1 MYMKKNVILLW
12 AIIMPMISWAQ
23 ARSTILSD
31 QPEGTV
37 LTDRVWTSDGYA
49 VDEAQAR
56 MVPFKEK
63 DRVAQVVT
71 NGKKVYIKNAISHYP
86 TGAWIEGEMNEEG
99 TEVTFK
105 TPQPVMINPADNSI
119 VYVTRQVR
127 KGTSLATETGN
138 TDLRFAVRNDS
149 LIQTD
154 GGYLSLT
161 NLAGGLY
168 GYVDYNIVIG
178 KQQQTITTL
187 PASAIVYD
195 YSMDYGEDEGRKSQ
209 AIKVG
214 FDGNDVYIKSPAGDP
229 NAWLKG
235 SLNDNKIVFAN
246 SQYAGA
252 DASMGYYMYFK
263 AARGKIDY
271 IDIPGFGTFPVSTI
285 ELTNDESVVFDYNP
299 ADKSF
304 MTDATFVMN
313 CGKDELGSNYLPYQ
327 SASFTTFTEIAATPA
342 DPVITA
348 YIPLMAEFGMGIFSI
363 DIPNSDTEGN
373 FINQEKMYYNVY
385 MDDKIL
391 QSPAGEVDIPYLYTD
406 NQYIR
411 VGGIAHTFYYSQPI
425 TDRIGVQSFYTG
437 GGEGHSSNIV
447 WYDVK
452 EANSV
457 KGVEEAGKE
466 IAEVSYFDLS
476 GRRTDT
482 LVPGTMYVKQTR
494 YKDGTK
500 DCRKFVSK

>member
-1 MYMKKNVILLW
+1 MKKNVILLW

-23 ARSTILSD
+23 ARSTILSE

-149 LIQTD
+149 LIQID

-195 YSMDYGEDEGRKSQ
+195 YSMDYGEDDGRK
-209 AIKVG
+209 G
-214 FDGNDVYIKSPAGDP
+214 PAG
-229 NAWLKG
+229 KSG
-235 SLNDNKIVFAN
+235 SVGTTGTIIICYEN
-246 SQYAGA
+246 SPFHQRRRIFYL
-252 DASMGYYMYFK
+252 S
-263 AARGKIDY
+263 
-271 IDIPGFGTFPVSTI
+271 
-285 ELTNDESVVFDYNP
+285 
-299 ADKSF
+299 KSH
-304 MTDATFVMN
+304 
-313 CGKDELGSNYLPYQ
+313 
-327 SASFTTFTEIAATPA
+327 
-342 DPVITA
+342 
-348 YIPLMAEFGMGIFSI
+348 FS
-363 DIPNSDTEGN
+363 P
-373 FINQEKMYYNVY
+373 INTM
-385 MDDKIL
+385 
-391 QSPAGEVDIPYLYTD
+391 
-406 NQYIR
+406 
-411 VGGIAHTFYYSQPI
+411 
-425 TDRIGVQSFYTG
+425 
-437 GGEGHSSNIV
+437 
-447 WYDVK
+447 
-452 EANSV
+452 
-457 KGVEEAGKE
+457 
-466 IAEVSYFDLS
+466 
-476 GRRTDT
+476 RR
-482 LVPGTMYVKQTR
+482 R
-494 YKDGTK
+494 
-500 DCRKFVSK
+500 

>member
-1 MYMKKNVILLW
+1 MKKNVILLW

-304 MTDATFVMN
+304 MTDATWQNSEWESSLLTFPTQIQRETSSIKRRCTTTSIWTIRFFSHQPVRWISLICIPTTSTSAWAVSHIHSIIHN
-313 CGKDELGSNYLPYQ
+313 RLPTV
-327 SASFTTFTEIAATPA
+327 SECRAS
-342 DPVITA
+342 
-348 YIPLMAEFGMGIFSI
+348 
-363 DIPNSDTEGN
+363 
-373 FINQEKMYYNVY
+373 
-385 MDDKIL
+385 IL
-391 QSPAGEVDIPYLYTD
+391 AGE
-406 NQYIR
+406 R
-411 VGGIAHTFYYSQPI
+411 CIAQT
-425 TDRIGVQSFYTG
+425 
-437 GGEGHSSNIV
+437 
-447 WYDVK
+447 
-452 EANSV
+452 
-457 KGVEEAGKE
+457 
-466 IAEVSYFDLS
+466 SY
-476 GRRTDT
+476 G
-482 LVPGTMYVKQTR
+482 MM
-494 YKDGTK
+494 
-500 DCRKFVSK
+500 